1 MDSGQARLWI
11 PVRGRSEQLFGSL
24 FVVVSS
30 KKESNPTSVFPRGIC
45 RHFHPVPKQVFRGWN
60 RVEDVLGVLA
70 RRWDGL
76 VRGWVLVMS
85 SDGSGSTIQRAWD
98 GERYKWVRGVGV
110 SG

>member
-11 PVRGRSEQLFGSL
+11 PVLGRSEQPFL
-24 FVVVSS
+24 VSCLS
-30 KKESNPTSVFPRGIC
+30 CGVLQNPTLCPSFLRVFVDISIEC
-45 RHFHPVPKQVFRGWN
+45 SNSFFRGWN

-85 SDGSGSTIQRAWD
+85 SDGSGSAIQRAWD
-98 GERYKWVRGVGV
+98 VKSA